1 MRGAGTSI
9 HAKDESPVGK
19 IIEDAM
25 RELVEQIEQLSSVIL
40 SADSADLTGL
50 ADAHTRLEKL
60 SQAISELPA
69 ESASALAQ
77 ASNISLTARKKIE
90 KLILNEAK
98 DADAELKNITLSIG
112 DLQHIVEAALSG
124 VAPTATSAE
133 AAPVTAEATAQPET
147 PSHTAIQTG
156 PVQLNPDDLPLIGEF
171 VTEATGHLEQA
182 EQDLLK
188 LEEDTG
194 DTETISSL
202 FRSFHTIKGVAGF
215 LNLNV
220 IQALAHAA
228 ENLLDKAREGSIRI
242 TGRASEL
249 VLESIDKMKALVAG
263 LDAAAKS
270 GNSFIPIGGV
280 NGLVERL
287 SEFVVAAQNDPAI
300 AQGEEAPQTTSSA
313 PSVAAE
319 TTNATAAET
328 TTAKSSTPSGDNTV
342 KVATDRLD
350 SLINMV
356 GELVIA
362 QSMVVQD
369 TSSLVASNQ
378 RLGRNMAHL
387 GKITRELQDLS
398 MSLRMVPIDNVFRKM
413 NRLVRD
419 VARKMGKEVELI
431 LSGKDTELDRNVVE
445 ALNDPL
451 VHMVRNCIDHGVEMP
466 DERERVGK
474 PRQGRVE
481 LKAYHQ
487 GGSINIEIIDDG
499 KGLRKDKILKK
510 AIDNGLV
517 AADAQLTD
525 QEIYQLI
532 FAAGLSTADK
542 VTDISGRGVGM
553 DVVRQNMDRLRGRVD
568 ISSVEGK
575 GTTFTIRLPLTLAV
589 IDGLIV
595 KVGTNKYVLPI
606 LSIEQS
612 LRPKAEQI
620 STVQNRGELCMVRGQ
635 LLPLLR
641 LHRMFNVTP
650 RTEDPTEALVVIVQ
664 DNDRRVCIL
673 VDELLGQEQVVIKS
687 LGDGI
692 DKVPGISGGAVL
704 GDGNVS
710 LILDVPGL
718 IELATRHC

>member
-1 MRGAGTSI
+1 
-9 HAKDESPVGK
+9 
-19 IIEDAM
+19 
-25 RELVEQIEQLSSVIL
+25 
-40 SADSADLTGL
+40 
-50 ADAHTRLEKL
+50 
-60 SQAISELPA
+60 
-69 ESASALAQ
+69 
-77 ASNISLTARKKIE
+77 
-90 KLILNEAK
+90 
-98 DADAELKNITLSIG
+98 
-112 DLQHIVEAALSG
+112 
-124 VAPTATSAE
+124 
-133 AAPVTAEATAQPET
+133 
-147 PSHTAIQTG
+147 
-156 PVQLNPDDLPLIGEF
+156 
-171 VTEATGHLEQA
+171 
-182 EQDLLK
+182 
-188 LEEDTG
+188 
-194 DTETISSL
+194 
-202 FRSFHTIKGVAGF
+202 
-215 LNLNV
+215 
-220 IQALAHAA
+220 
-228 ENLLDKAREGSIRI
+228 
-242 TGRASEL
+242 
-249 VLESIDKMKALVAG
+249 
-263 LDAAAKS
+263 
-270 GNSFIPIGGV
+270 
-280 NGLVERL
+280 
-287 SEFVVAAQNDPAI
+287 
-300 AQGEEAPQTTSSA
+300 
-313 PSVAAE
+313 
-319 TTNATAAET
+319 
-328 TTAKSSTPSGDNTV
+328 
-342 KVATDRLD
+342 
-350 SLINMV
+350 
-356 GELVIA
+356 
-362 QSMVVQD
+362 
-369 TSSLVASNQ
+369 
-378 RLGRNMAHL
+378 
-387 GKITRELQDLS
+387 

-431 LSGKDTELDRNVVE
+431 LNGKDTELDRNVVE

-451 VHMVRNCIDHGVEMP
+451 VHMVRNSIDHGVEMP

-510 AIDNGLV
+510 AVDNGLV
-517 AADAQLTD
+517 SPDAQLSD

-532 FAAGLSTADK
+532 FAAGLSTAEK

-553 DVVRQNMDRLRGRVD
+553 DVVRQNMERLRGRID

-595 KVGTNKYVLPI
+595 KVGSNKYVLPI

-612 LRPKAEQI
+612 LRPKSDQI

-664 DNDRRVCIL
+664 DNERRVCIL

-718 IELATRHC
+718 IELATKHC

>member
-1 MRGAGTSI
+1 
-9 HAKDESPVGK
+9 
-19 IIEDAM
+19 M
-25 RELVEQIEQLSSVIL
+25 RELIEHVEQLSSVIL
-40 SADSADLTGL
+40 AADHADLTGL
-50 ADAHTRLEKL
+50 ADAHSRLEKL
-60 SQAISELPA
+60 SQLISELPA
-69 ESASALAQ
+69 DVVSSLARAST
-77 ASNISLTARKKIE
+77 ISVDARKKLE
-90 KLILNEAK
+90 KLILNEFS
-98 DADAELKNITLSIG
+98 DGETELKGITKTVGELQQIIEAAMSGTATPAGATEAAQQFATPQASPSSEPAKTSHTTINTSPVTLS
-112 DLQHIVEAALSG
+112 
-124 VAPTATSAE
+124 
-133 AAPVTAEATAQPET
+133 
-147 PSHTAIQTG
+147 
-156 PVQLNPDDLPLIGEF
+156 PDDLPLISEF

-188 LEEDTG
+188 LEEDPG
-194 DTETISSL
+194 DTDTVSSL

-220 IQALAHAA
+220 IQSLAHAA
-228 ENLLDKAREGSIRI
+228 ENLLDKSRQGVIRV

-249 VLESIDKMKALVAG
+249 VFASIDKMKALIAG
-263 LDAAAKS
+263 LDIASKSGSPFAPPSGIPELVAKLEAFVTEAENNPEVAAGEVESAAAPASPVETPVASADAEHAAAPDAPVAKS
-270 GNSFIPIGGV
+270 GS
-280 NGLVERL
+280 
-287 SEFVVAAQNDPAI
+287 
-300 AQGEEAPQTTSSA
+300 
-313 PSVAAE
+313 
-319 TTNATAAET
+319 
-328 TTAKSSTPSGDNTV
+328 PSGDNTV

-369 TSSLVASNQ
+369 TTSIVAGNQ

-398 MSLRMVPIDNVFRKM
+398 MSLRMVPIENVFKKM

-419 VARKMGKEVELI
+419 VARKMGKEAELV
-431 LSGKDTELDRNVVE
+431 LTGKDTELDRNVVE
-445 ALNDPL
+445 ALADPL
-451 VHMVRNCIDHGVEMP
+451 VHMVRNSIDHAIEMP
-466 DERERVGK
+466 DERERIGK
-474 PRQGRVE
+474 PRSGRVE

-487 GGSINIEIIDDG
+487 GGSINIEVIDDG
-499 KGLRKDKILKK
+499 KGLSKEKILKK
-510 AIDNGLV
+510 AIANGLV
-517 AADAQLTD
+517 QPGQQLSD
-525 QEIYQLI
+525 QEIFSLI
-532 FAAGLSTADK
+532 FAAGLSTAEK

-553 DVVRQNMDRLRGRVD
+553 DVVRQNIDKLRGRVD
-568 ISSVEGK
+568 IASVENK

-595 KVGTNKYVLPI
+595 KVGAAKYVLPI

-612 LRPKAEQI
+612 LRPKPEQL

-641 LHRMFNVTP
+641 LHRLFNVAAK
-650 RTEDPTEALVVIVQ
+650 TEDPTQALVVIVQ

-673 VDELLGQEQVVIKS
+673 VDELLGQEQVVIKT

-718 IELATRHC
+718 IELATRHS